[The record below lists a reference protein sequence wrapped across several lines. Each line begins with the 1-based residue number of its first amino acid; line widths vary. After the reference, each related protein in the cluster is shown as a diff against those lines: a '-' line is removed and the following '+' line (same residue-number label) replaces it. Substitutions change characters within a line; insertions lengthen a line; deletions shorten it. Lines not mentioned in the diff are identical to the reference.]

1 MEGLDK
7 NNIKLINTQL
17 MRKFDG
23 MMPVPAV
30 STILAAPGQQIF
42 EFDFRRKEA
51 DMKMVETTMDEEFD

>member
-1 MEGLDK
+1 
-7 NNIKLINTQL
+7 